1 MKKITITGV
10 PEHFNYPWLK
20 VIESQPFRNDGL
32 ELEWVNEPKGSGA
45 MNKALREG
53 ETDLAIVLT
62 ESFVKDKIEGN
73 PGLMIGLHVASPLI
87 WGIHISG
94 KSSFN
99 ELKQLANFPFLISR
113 YGSGSHLM
121 AYVLAKRENWVLKDL
136 KFEVIGD
143 LEGAKKA
150 LGQSDTKIFL
160 WEKFTTKPLVDQGIF
175 KRVGEVPTPWPCFA
189 LVAHPKSLEKNVE
202 TIRVLRDLVYEESSR
217 LSKQPNLS
225 KELSDFYNIK
235 EDDIKSWLSQT
246 TWANQAVISKSMV
259 ENTMSELMELG
270 LIGEKMDVEKMI
282 FNSLVEL
289 V

>member
-1 MKKITITGV
+1 MEKIRITGV

-53 ETDLAIVLT
+53 ETDLAVVLT

-175 KRVGEVPTPWPCFA
+175 KRVGELPTPWPCFA
-189 LVAHPKSLEKNVE
+189 LVAHPKSLKKNVE

-235 EDDIKSWLSQT
+235 EDDIKFWLSQT

-259 ENTMSELMELG
+259 ENTMLELMELG

>member
-1 MKKITITGV
+1 MKKIRITGV

-32 ELEWVNEPKGSGA
+32 ELVWVDEPKGSGA

-73 PGLMIGLHVASPLI
+73 PGLMVGLHVASPLI

-94 KSSFN
+94 KSSFD

-121 AYVLAKRENWVLKDL
+121 AYVLAKREKWVLKDL

-143 LEGAKKA
+143 LEGAKNA
-150 LGQSDTKIFL
+150 LSLSDTKIFL

-189 LVAHPKSLEKNVE
+189 LVAHPKSLEINVE
-202 TIRVLRDLVYEESSR
+202 TIRVLRDLVYVESSR
-217 LSKQPNLS
+217 LSKQPNLP
-225 KELSDFYNIK
+225 KELSAFYNIK
-235 EDDIKSWLSQT
+235 EEDIKSWLSQT
-246 TWANQAVISKSMV
+246 TWANQAVISKNML

-270 LIGEKMDVEKMI
+270 LIGKKMDVEK
-282 FNSLVEL
+282 
-289 V
+289 

>member
-1 MKKITITGV
+1 MQKLRITGV

-20 VIESQPFRNDGL
+20 VIESQPFRKEGL
-32 ELEWVNEPKGSGA
+32 ELEWINEPKGSGA

-53 ETDLAIVLT
+53 ETDLAIILT

-73 PGLMIGLHVASPLI
+73 PGLLIGLHVASPLI

-99 ELKQLANFPFLISR
+99 NVNQLEKSPFLISR

-136 KFEVIGD
+136 NFEVVGD

-150 LGQSDTKIFL
+150 MSSPATKIFL

-175 KRVGEVPTPWPCFA
+175 KRVGEVPTPWPCFV
-189 LVAHPKSLEKNVE
+189 LVAHPESLKKYAE
-202 TIRVLRDLVYEESSR
+202 ILRVLRDLVYLESSR
-217 LSKQPNLS
+217 LTQKPNFS
-225 KELSDFYNIK
+225 SELSEFYNIK
-235 EDDIKSWLSQT
+235 EEDIDAWLSQT
-246 TWANQAVISKSMV
+246 TWENQGIISKNML
-259 ENTMSELMELG
+259 EKTMSELMELG
-270 LIGEKMDVEKMI
+270 LIEGKMDVEKMV
-282 FNSLVEL
+282 FSSLVEL

>member
-20 VIESQPFRNDGL
+20 VIESQPFRKDGL
-32 ELEWVNEPKGSGA
+32 ELVWVDEPKGSGA

-150 LGQSDTKIFL
+150 LGQSDKKIFL
-160 WEKFTTKPLVDQGIF
+160 WEKFTTKPLVDQEIF

-189 LVAHPKSLEKNVE
+189 LVAHPKSLEKNIE
-202 TIRVLRDLVYEESSR
+202 TIRVLRDLVYVESSR

-246 TWANQAVISKSMV
+246 TWANQAVISKSML